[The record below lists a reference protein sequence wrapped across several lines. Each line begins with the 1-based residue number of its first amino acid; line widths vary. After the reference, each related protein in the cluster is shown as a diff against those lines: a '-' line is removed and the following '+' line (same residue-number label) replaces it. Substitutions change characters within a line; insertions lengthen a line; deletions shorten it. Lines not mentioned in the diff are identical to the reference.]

1 MNKHLKTLELDKVLG
16 MLADLTACPD
26 AKEEALNL
34 IPQVS
39 KSSAENLLM
48 QTSEAYTLLA
58 KFGGPSFGGLRNVN
72 NALSRAETGGVLN
85 MTELL
90 DIASVLKIIRGIV
103 TWRSNNAGV
112 QSVLDIY
119 FNSLMPNKFLEEAIT
134 TAIISPEEMSDN
146 ASPTLRDIR
155 RKIRVQESKVR
166 DQLEKLTRSSSYSK
180 YLQDSIITMRNGR
193 YVVPVKSEHRADIS
207 GLVHDTSGSG
217 ATVFIE
223 PIGVVE
229 ANNEIRVLKS
239 KELDEIERI
248 LAELSSQAGQFADSI
263 KRSYESAVMLNVIF
277 AKGQLAYKMK
287 ASVPIINDNGEI
299 NLKSARHPL
308 IDPKKVVPVNV
319 SLGEEFD
326 TLIIT
331 GPNTGGKT
339 VAIKTLG
346 LLSAM
351 AMCGL
356 MLPVADESKISV
368 FNEILCDIGD
378 EQSIEQSLSTFSS
391 HMTTIVDILKTAD
404 ERSLVLIDE
413 LGAGTDPVEGAALAT
428 AILEKLHRQGAKI
441 AATTHYAELK
451 EYALR
456 TQRVIN
462 GSCEFDIDTL
472 RPTYRLLIGVPGKSN
487 AFAISE
493 RLGIDKEITQAAAEY
508 ISLEKTRFEEVV
520 EKLEETRRE
529 MEKKQEQT
537 QAELRKAR
545 REMAEAQKIKA
556 EAEKLREKEL
566 ERVKAEAQKITQAA
580 TREANMLLL
589 EIEKLRKELKTA
601 KDVSELARRAKA
613 SMKKGLDSI
622 GQATDP
628 VMEYEDDGEY
638 VLPRPLKVGDE
649 VLIYDLQKQ
658 ATVTKL
664 ADKNNNVEVQAG
676 AVKMRIKVEKLRL
689 LDKKPQKPTAKKS
702 APTMRRTEST
712 PQAVKSSLDLRG
724 MTVDEAILEVDRFID
739 MSLRTSLNEFTIIH
753 GKGTG
758 ALRSAVQSYLRGS
771 TFVKSFRL
779 GTFGEGESGVTIVE
793 LK

>member
-34 IPQVS
+34 VPQVS
-39 KSSAENLLM
+39 KSSAEKLLRE
-48 QTSEAYTLLA
+48 TSEAYTFLA

-103 TWRSNNAGV
+103 TWRGNNSGV
-112 QSVLDIY
+112 ESVLDIY
-119 FNSLMPNKFLEEAIT
+119 FNNLMPNKFLEEAIT

-166 DQLEKLTRSSSYSK
+166 DQLEKLTRSASFSK

-217 ATVFIE
+217 ATVFVE

-239 KELDEIERI
+239 KELEEIERI
-248 LAELSSQAGQFADSI
+248 LAELSSQAGMFADSI

-287 ASVPIINDNGEI
+287 ASMPIINDMGEI

-308 IDPKKVVPVNV
+308 IDPQKVVPVNI
-319 SLGEEFD
+319 SLGQEFD

-391 HMTTIVDILKTAD
+391 HMTTIVDILKVAD

-428 AILEKLHRQGAKI
+428 SILETLHNQGAKI

-456 TQRVIN
+456 TPRVIN
-462 GSCEFDIDTL
+462 GSCEFDIETL

-493 RLGIDKEITQAAAEY
+493 RLGIDKEITKKAAEY

-537 QAELRKAR
+537 QFELKKAR
-545 REMAEAQKIKA
+545 REMAEAKKIKA
-556 EAEKLREKEL
+556 EAEQLREKEL

-580 TREANMLLL
+580 TREANALLL
-589 EIEKLRKELKTA
+589 EIEKFRKEQKQA
-601 KDVSELARRAKA
+601 KDASELARRAKA
-613 SMKKGLDSI
+613 SMKRGLDSI

-628 VMEYEDDGEY
+628 IIEYEDDGDY
-638 VLPRPLKVGDE
+638 VLPRPLEIGDN

-664 ADKNNNVEVQAG
+664 ADKNNNVEVLSG
-676 AVKMRIKVEKLRL
+676 AVKMRIKLEKLRL
-689 LDKKPQKPTAKKS
+689 LEKKVQKSAPKKS
-702 APTMRRTEST
+702 APTMRRVESA

-771 TFVKSFRL
+771 SFVKSFRL